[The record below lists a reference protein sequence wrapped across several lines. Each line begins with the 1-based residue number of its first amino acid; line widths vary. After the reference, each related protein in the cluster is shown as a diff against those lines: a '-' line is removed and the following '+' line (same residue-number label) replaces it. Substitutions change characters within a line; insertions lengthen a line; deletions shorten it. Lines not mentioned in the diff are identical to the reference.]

1 MFSVENICFPKE
13 INVFNENKKEMD
25 VVDWRGDASFNRVVG
40 SNATGAATENIED
53 IYLNFNNFK
62 SVFYNQ

>member
-1 MFSVENICFPKE
+1 MN
-13 INVFNENKKEMD
+13 
-25 VVDWRGDASFNRVVG
+25 VVDWRGEASFNRVVG
-40 SNATGAATENIED
+40 ATEMGAATESIED